1 MSQSE
6 REQTGSIGSN
16 RNLPK
21 TAFVSGHIDLSY
33 ETFIL
38 RYRDPLDAAIA
49 DGDNV
54 ILSNAG
60 GADSMAL
67 QYIISH
73 HVSAGE

>member
-6 REQTGSIGSN
+6 REQTGTFRSN

-38 RYRDPLDAAIA
+38 RYRDPLGAAIA
-49 DGDNV
+49 HGDNF

-67 QYIISH
+67 
-73 HVSAGE
+73 E